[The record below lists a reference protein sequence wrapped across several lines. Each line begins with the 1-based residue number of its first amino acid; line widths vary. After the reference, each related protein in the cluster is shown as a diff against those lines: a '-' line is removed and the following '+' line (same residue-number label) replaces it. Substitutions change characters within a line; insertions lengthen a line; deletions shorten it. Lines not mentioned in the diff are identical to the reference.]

1 MAHDD
6 GRRLGDRAHVDRMS
20 RHRRAGFTLVELL
33 VVIAIIGL
41 LIALLLPAIQ
51 ASRESARRTLCANN
65 LRQIGLGLLNHH
77 NAKRHFPT
85 GLIDRRTTSNP
96 NGRQLSWNVF
106 LLPYI
111 EEKAIWTQFHVNLAY
126 LDPQNLPA
134 ASQIVRIFICPS
146 TLRLGPYRV
155 DCLTGGRNGNL
166 AAATDWMGCTDY
178 GGMFGW
184 TGAPYPFMNGVMV
197 WEIAYSIG
205 QIPGGTTHVIIVAED
220 SGRDWPWHGE
230 WADGANIFDETAGPN
245 LRQSDEMW
253 SDHPGGVQV
262 LTCDGSVHFIA
273 DSISTT
279 ALAPLCMRTGG
290 DPAAL
295 AAP

>member
-1 MAHDD
+1 MATYD
-6 GRRLGDRAHVDRMS
+6 GPRCSARANVDRMS
-20 RHRRAGFTLVELL
+20 SHRRAGFTLVELL

-51 ASRESARRTLCANN
+51 SSRESARRTGCANN
-65 LRQIGLGLLNHH
+65 LRQIGIGLLNHH
-77 NAKRHFPT
+77 NAKRQFPA
-85 GLIDRRTTSNP
+85 GLTDQRTARNP

-111 EEKAIWTQFHVNLAY
+111 EESAAWKKFHLNLAY

-134 ASQIVRIFICPS
+134 TSQIVRLFICPS
-146 TLRLGPYRV
+146 TVRIGPYRV
-155 DCLTGGRNGNL
+155 DCLTGGRSGNL
-166 AAATDWMGCTDY
+166 ATATDWMGCTDY

-184 TGAPYPFMNGVMV
+184 TGTGYTFMNGVMV
-197 WEIAYSIG
+197 WEIAYSIP
-205 QIPGGTTHVIIVAED
+205 QVTGGTTHVVIVAED
-220 SGRDWPWHGE
+220 TGRDWPWHGE
-230 WADGANIFDETAGPN
+230 WADGANIFDQTAGLN

-262 LTCDGSVHFIA
+262 LTCDGSAHFLA

-279 ALAPLCMRTGG
+279 VLAPLCTRSGG
-290 DPAAL
+290 DPAAFMS
-295 AAP
+295 P